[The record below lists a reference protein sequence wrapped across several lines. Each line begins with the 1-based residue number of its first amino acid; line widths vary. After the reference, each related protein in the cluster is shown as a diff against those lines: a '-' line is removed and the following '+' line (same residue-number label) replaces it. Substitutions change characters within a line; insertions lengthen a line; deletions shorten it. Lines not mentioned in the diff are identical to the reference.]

1 MTMRK
6 MLVVCLILL
15 ATTTLAGCSTI
26 ERMLG
31 GSGEHR
37 SNGGM
42 FTELNLAIRDDDL
55 EKAKKMI
62 AEGAD
67 VNEAANYGGGDAIYV
82 SNLSLAIN
90 FNDDPYEMVVLLME
104 NGARLEDDIV
114 ALYNAIEDG
123 HYDVIQYL
131 LDNGLDPNEGMQSA
145 VTSEHLDILQ
155 LLLDYGAD
163 PNEGVTL
170 AKLNYNEEALKML
183 YAAGATVEE

>member
-6 MLVVCLILL
+6 ILVVCLIVL

-26 ERMLG
+26 EHILG

-42 FTELNLAIRDDDL
+42 FTELNLAIRDGDL
-55 EKAKKMI
+55 KKAKKLI

-90 FNDDPYEMVVLLME
+90 YNDDPYEMVVLLME
-104 NGARLEDDIV
+104 NGARLEDDII